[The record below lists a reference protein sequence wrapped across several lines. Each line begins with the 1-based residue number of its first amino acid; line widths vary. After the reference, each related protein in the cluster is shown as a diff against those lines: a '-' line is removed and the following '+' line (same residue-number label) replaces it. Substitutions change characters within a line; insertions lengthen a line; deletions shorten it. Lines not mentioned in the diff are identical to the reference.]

1 VRLNILSPKANY
13 FGYGRM
19 ATCTIAALKRAGVD
33 IYDDLPSGSANAR
46 DDLIPPGARSAICA
60 HASWMSTPAHC
71 RGLWEG
77 QTRSIWT
84 MFETDFLPEAFR
96 EGLDQFDTV
105 MVPSQQNLEL
115 FSRSLLEGREA
126 GAVISVE
133 SDTGES
139 RRELRELEQIPSG
152 VSKSGRGVRT
162 GRRR

>member
-1 VRLNILSPKANY
+1 
-13 FGYGRM
+13 
-19 ATCTIAALKRAGVD
+19 
-33 IYDDLPSGSANAR
+33 
-46 DDLIPPGARSAICA
+46 
-60 HASWMSTPAHC
+60 
-71 RGLWEG
+71 
-77 QTRSIWT
+77 